1 MLQRHVKRVQLG
13 GHDAGEHGGV
23 LSHERACSCLVFSL
37 EDHDAERS
45 VRRGPC
51 QSDCPHSARLLQAYE
66 MTVYGGRLLL
76 CLQQHSLRPGQAY
89 YVDPC
94 RHVALP
100 IRSSPSADSVAA
112 KHGGRSF
119 LTVFAA
125 GEQISLYADGSPPY
139 CQLCG
144 GDTIAVRR
152 QSWWWLLLVAF
163 VLAVLNLVS
172 NGWQFVLPGSL
183 LFFASNALSIVLS
196 IAALV
201 WSLFDLLASYRTG
214 RSVRKGIYVTSWILA
229 TGIIVVVELWTLAIA
244 RLT

>member
-1 MLQRHVKRVQLG
+1 M
-13 GHDAGEHGGV
+13 
-23 LSHERACSCLVFSL
+23 
-37 EDHDAERS
+37 
-45 VRRGPC
+45 
-51 QSDCPHSARLLQAYE
+51 
-66 MTVYGGRLLL
+66 
-76 CLQQHSLRPGQAY
+76 
-89 YVDPC
+89 
-94 RHVALP
+94 
-100 IRSSPSADSVAA
+100 
-112 KHGGRSF
+112 
-119 LTVFAA
+119 
-125 GEQISLYADGSPPY
+125 
-139 CQLCG
+139 
-144 GDTIAVRR
+144 RR